1 MRLKRFRT
9 RVVFS
14 SPFLIFLGALFL
26 LGHQSKAA
34 AHHLF
39 GNMAYL
45 TSYPDFADKVTL
57 GNGTYAWNNG
67 RFFYNLYFEGHYV
80 YGDFNRDGLRD
91 AAVIISEGEGGSGD
105 FRALA
110 FLINDGRHLVHR
122 ASHYLG
128 DRVNIHSL
136 RSRSGKVVVDMFV
149 HQEHDCMAGPT
160 KRVQT
165 VCDYLKP
172 DLDNLLSR

>member
-14 SPFLIFLGALFL
+14 SPLLILGALFL
-26 LGHQSKAA
+26 LGYQSKAA
-34 AHHLF
+34 AHNLF

-57 GNGTYAWNNG
+57 VNGTYAWNNG

-91 AAVIISEGEGGSGD
+91 AAVVISEGEGGSGD

-110 FLINDGRHLVHR
+110 FLINDGRHLIHR

-128 DRVNIHSL
+128 DRAIIHSL
-136 RSRSGKVVVDMFV
+136 RSRGGKVVADMFV

-160 KRVQT
+160 KRVQN
-165 VCDYLKP
+165 VYDYLKP
-172 DLDNLLSR
+172 DPDNLLTR

>member
-1 MRLKRFRT
+1 MRLKRFGT
-9 RVVFS
+9 GAVSIGF
-14 SPFLIFLGALFL
+14 FLIFGALFL

-34 AHHLF
+34 ANNLF
-39 GNMAYL
+39 GNIAYL

-57 GNGTYAWNNG
+57 VNGTYAWNNG
-67 RFFYNLYFEGHYV
+67 RFFYNLYFEGHHV
-80 YGDFNRDGLRD
+80 YGDFNRDGLKD

-110 FLINDGRHLVHR
+110 FLINDGHRLVHR

-128 DRVNIHSL
+128 DRVIINSL
-136 RSRSGKVVVDMFV
+136 KNRGSKVVVDMFV

-160 KRVQT
+160 LRVQN
-165 VCDYLKP
+165 VYDYLKP
-172 DLDNLLSR
+172 DPDNLLSR